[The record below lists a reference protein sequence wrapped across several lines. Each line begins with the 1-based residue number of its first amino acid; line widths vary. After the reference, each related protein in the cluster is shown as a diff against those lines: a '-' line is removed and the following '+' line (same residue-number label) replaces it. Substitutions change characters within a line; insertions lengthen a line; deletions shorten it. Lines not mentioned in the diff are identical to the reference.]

1 VKESEMFKAVSDV
14 TFCKNKT
21 AIAEEYHRFKGDRKE
36 NRIFHNKR
44 EEVKA

>member
-1 VKESEMFKAVSDV
+1 MKEREMFKAVSDV

-21 AIAEEYHRFKGDRKE
+21 AIAEEYHRFKGDRKQ
-36 NRIFHNKR
+36 NKLFRNQR